1 MVTPG
6 NGQTDVMQ
14 QLSMFGQLRAS
25 RIAFTEPTRAASQQT
40 LQIFN
45 NARSA
50 GINVVRIWN
59 TEKDRK
65 VCQMC
70 RELDGLTDDMWQAVY
85 TGDQDIMQGA
95 PAHVNCRCDT
105 GIDYVAEVTQPAET
119 PAEELTVNDALSIS
133 ENTRKLYEL
142 TPAEMADA
150 VRAMVPQEVT
160 DAAIKLAALTP
171 MSDSCGNDP
180 AYIAAR
186 LKVTAALRNYG
197 QPGAAEQ
204 LAQANAEESAARQD
218 YFARYSA
225 YITEKKALEKIMLD
239 SERDIY
245 KNVLTALQHDNPQQV
260 ALVFDPKFPK
270 AAQANIEE
278 YARLIYGMREAD
290 PSGLPYGMYVKYSN
304 ARAASGYTGKLPDI
318 RVNGK
323 TTDSV
328 IVHEILHTTQKNG
341 DYGKTESEAFGAQR
355 TAGEKIQKLKTIY
368 PGYGYAA
375 DEYAYRDAVD
385 TAYTLKVYNNR
396 PDYKFREVLTMAM
409 TDISTITT
417 QKDKGLLEVA
427 MQIFKGSR

>member
-1 MVTPG
+1 
-6 NGQTDVMQ
+6 
-14 QLSMFGQLRAS
+14 
-25 RIAFTEPTRAASQQT
+25 
-40 LQIFN
+40 
-45 NARSA
+45 
-50 GINVVRIWN
+50 
-59 TEKDRK
+59 
-65 VCQMC
+65 MC
-70 RELDGLTDDMWQAVY
+70 KELDGLTDDLWASVY
-85 TGDQDIMQGA
+85 SGDQDISQGA

-105 GIDYVAEVTQPAET
+105 GIDYVGAITQPAET
-119 PAEELTVNDALSIS
+119 PAEVLTVDEATAITTQ
-133 ENTRKLYEL
+133 NTQKLYEL
-142 TPAEMADA
+142 TPAEMADQ

-160 DAAIKLAALTP
+160 EAATKLAALP
-171 MSDSCGNDP
+171 AMSYSCGNDP

-186 LKVTAALRNYG
+186 LKVTEALRNYG
-197 QPGAAEQ
+197 QPGSAEQ
-204 LAQANAEESAARQD
+204 LAQANAEESAARLD
-218 YFARYSA
+218 YFARYAA
-225 YITEKKALEKIMLD
+225 YINDKKTYEKIMAD
-239 SERDIY
+239 SEPAIY

-260 ALVFDPKFPK
+260 TLVFDPKFSK

-328 IVHEILHTTQKNG
+328 IVHEILHTTQKNA

-427 MQIFKGSR
+427 MQIFKGNR